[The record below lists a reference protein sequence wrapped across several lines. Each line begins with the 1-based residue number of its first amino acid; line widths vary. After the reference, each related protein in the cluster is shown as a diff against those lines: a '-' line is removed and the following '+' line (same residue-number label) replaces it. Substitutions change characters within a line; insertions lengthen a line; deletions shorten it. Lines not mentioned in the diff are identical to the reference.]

1 MDANTR
7 FLFDLQGY
15 CVIPD
20 AMSAEQLARA
30 NAAVDANMHS
40 IQRRGSAEAG
50 EGQGLLSGKSPA
62 LVRDQGRGD
71 ISGAMTWPSPHGA
84 IFRELV
90 HRRLTPSP
98 VLLVSSAAAPLR
110 ADR

>member
-1 MDANTR
+1 
-7 FLFDLQGY
+7 
-15 CVIPD
+15 
-20 AMSAEQLARA
+20 
-30 NAAVDANMHS
+30 
-40 IQRRGSAEAG
+40 
-50 EGQGLLSGKSPA
+50 
-62 LVRDQGRGD
+62 
-71 ISGAMTWPSPHGA
+71 MTWPSPHGA